1 MRPSNGTNA
10 ASGVCSPLT
19 PPISP
24 SISTPDLDGIIT
36 SIARGEFGSLL
47 IKPFLSKAES

>member
-19 PPISP
+19 PPTSP
-24 SISTPDLDGIIT
+24 SIATPDLEGIMT
-36 SIARGEFGSLL
+36 SIARGEFGSRL
-47 IKPFLSKAES
+47 IKPFLSETES